1 MFDRPRLAFEAVFIW
16 AESLELLLILR
27 KYAIIKAVTARKD
40 HRMAANSPAQ
50 QTLPE
55 DTKPFV
61 IVGAGFAGTATA
73 LHFLLKAA
81 EDPSLSAD
89 KPLKLT
95 VLERYP
101 QQMHGGIAYGRVPA
115 FEYNLN
121 LSSKRV
127 TPFAAGKK
135 PRDLPSFEEYIQER
149 AKDDPPFADNLAN
162 PSRQVYGQYLHDLID
177 AAVARTGGKVVLERK
192 YDEAVDLVDTPQGT
206 TVHLKSGERL
216 QAAHV
221 MLATGFK
228 EAVMPKFAFNAA
240 AHPQFLDYPYS
251 HRANT
256 FFDKLLNGPNNAED
270 KTTLVL
276 GTGLSAMDTVIRLLD
291 GGYKGKITML
301 SRKAQFHPTY
311 KTFLDKSYMEAG
323 LQGEP
328 RPPDTLPFTKKDPD
342 FMGAVRGG
350 TPPQRVF
357 KEMLYE
363 FRKRQ
368 REGYTS
374 EEILSH
380 WEKSVPELFARM
392 PEETNKFLAINETLI
407 NLLRVGTTPEISE
420 KVFAAMDGGQIDVI
434 GGTVRNIHA
443 GNKGFVIDY
452 ALNDRLGRPLPDGEV
467 QTRRFDTLISG
478 IGNSTKYDLPPAQI
492 GDALWRRLR
501 EKEAFQGHVLRDG
514 VAVEHDF
521 TLKNGDGTAYRNVSA
536 VGSHISGHMNVT
548 AYPYPEKSGSGARLG
563 AFTLNISGILGAA
576 IAFTDMKYDDIR
588 RKMQPAPQNGLQHKT
603 AYRSPGVAPA

>member
-1 MFDRPRLAFEAVFIW
+1 
-16 AESLELLLILR
+16 
-27 KYAIIKAVTARKD
+27 
-40 HRMAANSPAQ
+40 MAAETPAQ
-50 QTLPE
+50 TTAAAE
-55 DTKPFV
+55 GNKPFV

-81 EDPSLSAD
+81 EDTALSAD

-95 VLERYP
+95 MLERSP

-127 TPFAAGKK
+127 TPFAAGEK
-135 PRDLPSFEEYIQER
+135 PDDLPSFEDYILAR
-149 AKDDPPFADNLAN
+149 AKDDPGFENNLVN
-162 PSRQVYGQYLHDLID
+162 PSRQVYGQYLHDLMD
-177 AAVARTGGKVVLERK
+177 AAVARTGGKVQLERR
-192 YDEAVDLVDTPQGT
+192 YDEAVDLNDTPHGT
-206 TVHLKSGERL
+206 TVHLKSGDTID
-216 QAAHV
+216 AAHV

-256 FFDKLLNGPNNAED
+256 FFDKLLGGANNAAD
-270 KTTLVL
+270 KSTLVL

-328 RPPDTLPFTKKDPD
+328 RDPATLPFTKKDPD
-342 FMGAVRGG
+342 FMAAVRDGDA
-350 TPPQRVF
+350 PQRVF

-380 WEKSVPELFARM
+380 WEKSVPELFERM
-392 PEETNKFLAINETLI
+392 PAETNKFLAVNETLI
-407 NLLRVGTTPEISE
+407 NLLRVGTTPEITE
-420 KVFAAMDGGQIDVI
+420 KIFAAVDSGQIDVI
-434 GGTVRNIHA
+434 GGTVKNIRA
-443 GNKGFVIDY
+443 GNKGFGVDY
-452 ALNDRLGRPLPDGEV
+452 VLNDKLGRPLPEAPIE
-467 QTRRFDTLISG
+467 TRRFDTLISG
-478 IGNSTKYDLPPAQI
+478 IGNSTKYDLPPREI

-501 EKEAFQGHVLRDG
+501 EKDAFQGHVLRDG

-521 TLKNGDGTAYRNVSA
+521 TLKNGNGAPYHNVSA
-536 VGSHISGHMNVT
+536 VGSHISGHMNIT

-576 IAFTDMKYDDIR
+576 IAFTDMKYDSITA
-588 RKMQPAPQNGLQHKT
+588 KMQAKPQPAPAQKSTLRT
-603 AYRSPGVAPA
+603 PGAAPA

>member
-1 MFDRPRLAFEAVFIW
+1 
-16 AESLELLLILR
+16 
-27 KYAIIKAVTARKD
+27 
-40 HRMAANSPAQ
+40 MAADI
-50 QTLPE
+50 PE
-55 DTKPFV
+55 HKTAPDTAADGDKPTTADGGKPFV

-81 EDPSLSAD
+81 EDPVLSAD

-95 VLERYP
+95 MLERYP

-135 PRDLPSFEEYIQER
+135 PDDLPSFEEFILAH
-149 AKDDPPFADNLAN
+149 AKDDPGFADNLVN

-192 YDEAVDLVDTPQGT
+192 YDEAVDLEDKPTGT
-206 TVHLKSGERL
+206 TLHLKSGATLE
-216 QAAHV
+216 AAHV

-251 HRANT
+251 HQANT
-256 FFDKLLNGPNNAED
+256 FFDKLLNGANNAED
-270 KTTLVL
+270 KSTLVL

-328 RPPDTLPFTKKDPD
+328 RDPETLPFTKKEPD
-342 FMGAVRGG
+342 FMAAVRDGDA
-350 TPPQRVF
+350 PQRVF

-380 WEKSVPELFARM
+380 WEKSVPELYERM
-392 PEETNKFLAINETLI
+392 PEETNKFLGVNETLI

-420 KVFAAMDGGQIDVI
+420 KIFSAMDSGQIDVI
-434 GGTVRNIHA
+434 GGTVKHIHA
-443 GNKGFVIDY
+443 GNKGFGVDY
-452 ALNDRLGRPLPDGEV
+452 VLNDKLGRPLPDATV

-492 GDALWRRLR
+492 ADALWRRLR
-501 EKEAFQGHVLRDG
+501 EKEAFQGHALRDG
-514 VAVEHDF
+514 VAVENDF
-521 TLKNGDGTAYRNVSA
+521 TLKNGDGTAYHNVSA
-536 VGSHISGHMNVT
+536 VGSHISGHMNIT

-576 IAFTDMKYDDIR
+576 ISFTEMKYDDITA
-588 RKMQPAPQNGLQHKT
+588 KMQPASKASVT
-603 AYRSPGVAPA
+603 YKAAYRHQGAAPV